1 MSSTTTFQTSPAGIK
16 MLLRHWEAS
25 DPWAVLL
32 MVHGLAE
39 HSGRYEALGQFFADA
54 GIEVVSYDKR
64 GFGASE
70 GRRAYVD
77 HFSDYLD
84 DLEWV
89 IDDVRERGLP
99 VILFGHSL
107 GGITALMYSL
117 DSRPAPDLL
126 VLSAPAIDA
135 EIPFAKKAAAHIL
148 GRLVPRFLIGN
159 DLDDEQLSSD
169 PEVVA
174 AYHADP
180 LVYERTTA
188 RMGLEWM
195 LAMEAAQASL
205 GELPV
210 RTLVLHGGADIIV
223 LPSVSEPFE
232 HIEIA
237 DRIVFPGF
245 RHEIFNEPEGRRA
258 METTLD
264 WIRDQLEAE

>member
-1 MSSTTTFQTSPAGIK
+1 MPSTTVFKESPAGIN

-25 DPWAVLL
+25 DPWAILVI
-32 MVHGLAE
+32 VHGLAE
-39 HSGRYEALGQFFADA
+39 HRGRYKELGRFFAAA

-64 GFGASE
+64 GYGSSG

-89 IDDVRERGLP
+89 LDGVRDRGLP

-107 GGITALMYSL
+107 GGITAFSYTV
-117 DSRPAPDLL
+117 DGRPEPDLL

-135 EIPFAKKAAAHIL
+135 EVPFPKRAAAHIL
-148 GRLVPRFLIGN
+148 GRLLPRFLIGN

-169 PEVVA
+169 PDVVA

-188 RMGLEWM
+188 RLGLEWL
-195 LAMEAAQASL
+195 LAMDSAQASL
-205 GELPV
+205 DRLAV
-210 RTLVLHGGADIIV
+210 RTLVLHGGSDIIV
-223 LPSVSEPFE
+223 LPRVSEPFE
-232 HIEIA
+232 RLEIA

-245 RHEIFNEPEGRRA
+245 RHEIFNEPDARRA
-258 METTLD
+258 MDTMLN
-264 WIRDQLEAE
+264 WIRAQLEE